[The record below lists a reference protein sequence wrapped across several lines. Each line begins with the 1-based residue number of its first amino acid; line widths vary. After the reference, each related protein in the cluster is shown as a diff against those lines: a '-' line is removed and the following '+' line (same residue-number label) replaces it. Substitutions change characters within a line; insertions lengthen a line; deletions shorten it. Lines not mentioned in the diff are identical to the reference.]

1 VDPQSGAITATTDLG
16 KQAADSKWMI
26 DIKLDV
32 QPMRSVVF
40 NCEEFALTGLYDP
53 RYLQSLG
60 EIVPLD
66 ARRNAEPQRYC
77 MMLGDEMGAGFV
89 EPGSRSYQLI
99 RYGRIGNRLIL
110 LNMAPAG
117 QAVIKGSRP
126 FMTAS
131 QPVKKGRDPFMTA
144 PEEGGGYTA
153 H

>member
-1 VDPQSGAITATTDLG
+1 KQSS
-16 KQAADSKWMI
+16 DSKWMI

-89 EPGSRSYQLI
+89 EPDSRSYLLI

-110 LNMAPAG
+110 LNMSDK
-117 QAVIKGSRP
+117 KGSRP
-126 FMTAS
+126 FMS
-131 QPVKKGRDPFMTA
+131 LENGDKKGRDPFMTG
-144 PEEGGGYTA
+144 PEQGVGYTA
-153 H
+153 RELD